1 MVLLR
6 HQLVVNQK
14 KTLIRKFD
22 FHKKLDFPPN
32 FNFNNGPNL
41 EIVNQTKILGII
53 LCDSLKWSA
62 HVDYMVKKANKK
74 IWLLRKM
81 KQLKLDTHILVDF
94 YCKEIRSILEFG
106 AVVWHSGLT
115 IKMRNQIE
123 RIQRVCI
130 NLILCDLSVKVSYF
144 VGCTLLN
151 LEPLYFR
158 RIELCR
164 RFIQKASVDPRHSDM
179 FSKKKNII
187 NTRRKNFNFCEYTCK
202 TKRFFDSPLCY
213 LTRLLSSNPPR
224 RKWKA
229 C

>member
-1 MVLLR
+1 
-6 HQLVVNQK
+6 
-14 KTLIRKFD
+14 
-22 FHKKLDFPPN
+22 
-32 FNFNNGPNL
+32 
-41 EIVNQTKILGII
+41 
-53 LCDSLKWSA
+53 
-62 HVDYMVKKANKK
+62 
-74 IWLLRKM
+74 M

-224 RKWKA
+224 RK
-229 C
+229 